1 MTWRALAVAI
11 AAVLPMIAS
20 TPVRA
25 FMIPPPAL
33 LQIRFD
39 SVTDEL
45 TPGGRVAADR
55 LAVRAARCSDGRL
68 RVLIRHESGTRPAQV
83 TARYGAVRQHLSRLG
98 VDAIYVNRFVGNG
111 EGASAS
117 SVWASVSSEDDMH
130 CSQVDS
136 SLLQSWAGQLARHA
150 RQAAGGAPPFWSR
163 MTASVRRDELAPI
176 LAATSY
182 CAVPDSGMARGPVPR
197 CMPHPMAFDWLAEQA
212 VRQQTGDERSHWLEI
227 LWSAADA
234 STLERWQRQL
244 GIAALSPEDVLRW
257 VPALVASDLRW
268 EEVERRLLM
277 PGLMSRVGR
286 EALYARFPFAG
297 DVVRGALDRRRLDA
311 LPRLIEAAGEQAH
324 GLQWESSSLPRTRV
338 TTPSSSS

>member
-117 SVWASVSSEDDMH
+117 SVWASVSSGDDMH

-136 SLLQSWAGQLARHA
+136 PLLQSWAGQLARHA
-150 RQAAGGAPPFWSR
+150 VLVAHDRKRAARRTGTDPGGDKLLRSARQRHGPGFSTSLHAASEGIRLAGGA
-163 MTASVRRDELAPI
+163 
-176 LAATSY
+176 
-182 CAVPDSGMARGPVPR
+182 G
-197 CMPHPMAFDWLAEQA
+197 
-212 VRQQTGDERSHWLEI
+212 
-227 LWSAADA
+227 SAAA
-234 STLERWQRQL
+234 N
-244 GIAALSPEDVLRW
+244 G
-257 VPALVASDLRW
+257 
-268 EEVERRLLM
+268 
-277 PGLMSRVGR
+277 
-286 EALYARFPFAG
+286 
-297 DVVRGALDRRRLDA
+297 
-311 LPRLIEAAGEQAH
+311 
-324 GLQWESSSLPRTRV
+324 
-338 TTPSSSS
+338 